1 MLMRVR
7 DAYCYPFIESAK
19 LLSTTNYHTYSKRY
33 VAVPV
38 EVHLTNALRINHQR
52 ADRPQRVA
60 QRWIIDRID
69 LHTPNVSLVAVS
81 FDGVPVSVSAE
92 VDLSDLMLLS
102 VSLHVAWSIVSN
114 YRGYFAVQHSDVQ
127 GVPFKSPFS
136 T

>member
-19 LLSTTNYHTYSKRY
+19 LLSTTNVTLTR
-33 VAVPV
+33 AVRGSPSRGTLH
-38 EVHLTNALRINHQR
+38 ECSPDQSPTCGPPT
-52 ADRPQRVA
+52 DVA

-69 LHTPNVSLVAVS
+69 LHTPNVSSVACI
-81 FDGVPVSVSAE
+81 DGVPVSVSAE

-114 YRGYFAVQHSDVQ
+114 SRGYFAVQHSDVQ